1 MMKTFSFE
9 KLEVWQDAKELTHQ
23 IYKVTKN
30 YPDDERFGLVSQL
43 RRAMISV
50 TSNIAEG
57 SSRMSPKDQ
66 AHFYHLAFSSL
77 MEVLSQIL
85 ISIELSYINPDSE
98 DLFRKQISKIANKLN
113 SLRSSS
119 IQRVNK

>member
-85 ISIELSYINPDSE
+85 ISIELGYINPDSE
-98 DLFRKQISKIANKLN
+98 DLFRKEISKIANKLN

-119 IQRVNK
+119 IQRVNQ

>member
-1 MMKTFSFE
+1 MMKKFSFE

-23 IYKVTKN
+23 VYKVTKN
-30 YPDDERFGLVSQL
+30 YPDDEKFGLVSQL

-85 ISIELSYINPDSE
+85 ISIELGYINPDSE
-98 DLFRKQISKIANKLN
+98 DLFRKEISKITNKLN

>member
-30 YPDDERFGLVSQL
+30 YPDDEKFGLVSQL

-85 ISIELSYINPDSE
+85 ISIELGYINPGSE
-98 DLFRKQISKIANKLN
+98 DVFRKEISKIANKIN
-113 SLRSSS
+113 SLRSSN

>member
-23 IYKVTKN
+23 IYKITKT
-30 YPDDERFGLVSQL
+30 YPDDEKFGLVSQL
-43 RRAMISV
+43 RRAVISV

>member
-1 MMKTFSFE
+1 MKTFSFE

-23 IYKVTKN
+23 IYKITKT
-30 YPDDERFGLVSQL
+30 YPDDEKFGLVSQL

-85 ISIELSYINPDSE
+85 ISIELGYINPDSE
-98 DLFRKQISKIANKLN
+98 DLFRKEISKIANKLN

-119 IQRVNK
+119 IQRVNQ

>member
-1 MMKTFSFE
+1 MKAFSFE
-9 KLEVWQDAKELTHQ
+9 KLEVWQDAKALTQ
-23 IYKVTKN
+23 VIYKCTRSF
-30 YPDDERFGLVSQL
+30 PDEEKFGLVSQL

-66 AHFYHLAFSSL
+66 AHFYHIAFSSL

-85 ISIELSYINPDSE
+85 ISIELGYIPKKSE
-98 DLFRKQISKIANKLN
+98 DSFRKEISKISNKLN
-113 SLRSSS
+113 SLRKSSLKKL
-119 IQRVNK
+119 NK

>member
-1 MMKTFSFE
+1 MMKKFSFE

-30 YPDDERFGLVSQL
+30 YPDDEKFGLVSQL

-66 AHFYHLAFSSL
+66 AHFY
-77 MEVLSQIL
+77 
-85 ISIELSYINPDSE
+85 N
-98 DLFRKQISKIANKLN
+98 
-113 SLRSSS
+113 
-119 IQRVNK
+119 

>member
-1 MMKTFSFE
+1 MKVFNFE
-9 KLEVWQDAKELTHQ
+9 KLEVWQDAKVLTQQ
-23 IYKVTKN
+23 IYKITRAF
-30 YPDDERFGLVSQL
+30 PDEEKFGLISQL

-57 SSRMSPKDQ
+57 SSRISPKDQ

-85 ISIELSYINPDSE
+85 ISVELGFIESDTE
-98 DLFRKQISKIANKLN
+98 DDFRKEISKISNKLN
-113 SLRSSS
+113 SLRNSS
-119 IQRVNK
+119 IKQLSK